1 MVRKVLKVGL
11 CALTLSTVGL
21 LGACGDDDA
30 NAGDDGDDN
39 GTGADA
45 GGGDGAE
52 CDHLEGCPPD
62 GGGDVTQTSSFT
74 LLADSSPVDGSTATA
89 VRSAD
94 GIQADITVPGLMP
107 GVVYTYWWV
116 VYQNPELCTGGP
128 DENNQCLAP
137 DDVPSTATDIQHII
151 DVQSAF
157 VYGAPAPEGGV
168 TADDNGTITLSR
180 TLAVNSQDGFYLP
193 ANMNGTLPDG
203 YWLGLTDPLK
213 AEVHVVVRAHG
224 PEGDGG
230 IDVDEQRSN
239 FNSSNCAMPVPGIC
253 NSSIAAAVFPS
264 AAAQ

>member
-1 MVRKVLKVGL
+1 MVRKVLKVSL

-45 GGGDGAE
+45 GGDGAE

-62 GGGDVTQTSSFT
+62 AGGDMTQTATFN
-74 LLADSSPVDGSTATA
+74 LLMDNSPVDGSSATM
-89 VRSAD
+89 VRNAD
-94 GIQADITVPGLMP
+94 GVQAEITVPGLVP
-107 GVVYTYWWV
+107 GDVYTWWWV

-128 DENNQCLAP
+128 GAENRCLVP
-137 DDVPSTATDIQHII
+137 DDVPSTSMDLQHII

-168 TADDNGTITLSR
+168 VADESGTVTLSR
-180 TLAVNSQDGFYLP
+180 TFAKDSLDGFYLP
-193 ANMNGTLPDG
+193 SNAYFELPAD

-213 AEVHVVVRAHG
+213 AEIHVVVRAHG

-230 IDVDEQRSN
+230 INVDEQRSN
-239 FNSSNCAMPVPGIC
+239 FSTSNCVAMQPNC
-253 NSSIAAAVFPS
+253 NASIAAAVFQS
-264 AAAQ
+264 LTVEE